1 MKKLVENFPDQL
13 REALQIASA
22 AKLSPKQNI
31 QNIIVTGLGGSGI
44 GGTILSELVSA
55 TCSVPIIV
63 NKDYFL
69 PGFVNNNSLIIIS
82 SYSGN
87 TEETLEAM
95 QQALNKKAQIVC
107 ITSGGKVEEIA

>member
-1 MKKLVENFPDQL
+1 MKNLVENFPKQL
-13 REALQIASA
+13 TEAYEIANKAS
-22 AKLSPKQNI
+22 LSPKSDI

-44 GGTILSELVSA
+44 GGTILSELIA
-55 TCSVPIIV
+55 DACPVPILI

-69 PGFVNNNSLIIIS
+69 PAFVNSNSLVIIS

-95 QQALNKKAQIVC
+95 RQAI
-107 ITSGGKVEEIA
+107 